1 MAERKLFWV
10 TRKVGGGLLGLLIV
24 AVIGLLLLA
33 CWAPAMMGAPPNDRP
48 HRWHWRQPP
57 PKRP

>member
-1 MAERKLFWV
+1 M
-10 TRKVGGGLLGLLIV
+10 TRSAGGALLGLLIV

-57 PKRP
+57 PPPKRP